1 MPRAW
6 TAEDRK
12 RAWAASMSAWNALDA
27 TAKQELRSVFN
38 QGDKDGDNTWSRDE
52 LKQFLEKS
60 FGPEQAARLQDLW
73 SLVDANG
80 DGSLDFYE
88 VGTLVY
94 VVGLEKTSCCRC
106 REPIY
111 DDSLMACRTCC
122 TQHVQCNGQRPSD
135 WIALCEACERVRRVF
150 RQSGCPNDPSHV
162 LERVAHD
169 PFVNRAQCPLYRE
182 LSSTGSKRSS
192 CSGSV
197 TSSRP
202 SPPPTPPQQPQ
213 ELVQC
218 RCCTGMHALVPGYLK
233 GSGGSHMVPAPG
245 GSGYICELCAVWMC
259 ESCGAQGC
267 DVHHPQIGKWRK
279 TLVHVNKCSRVGEG
293 RWRFDARPL
302 VTASADTSRPH
313 CPTCLGT
320 FKQVQAQQQADEAA
334 AQQAAQ
340 RGAAQAAH
348 QWAQHTQQ
356 AAAQHAA
363 AQHAAAAQQWAQQAA
378 AQQAQQAAAEQQQ
391 KKADKKE
398 RKRDLKDAAVGAV
411 VETAAEKVTETV
423 MEVVMEK
430 VMETAIDAGV
440 QVVASACTIM

>member
-12 RAWAASMSAWNALDA
+12 RAWAASMGAWNELDA
-27 TAKQELRSVFN
+27 TAKQELRNVFN

-94 VVGLEKTSCCRC
+94 VVGLEKTS
-106 REPIY
+106 
-111 DDSLMACRTCC
+111 
-122 TQHVQCNGQRPSD
+122 D
-135 WIALCEACERVRRVF
+135 WVALCEACERVRRVF

-279 TLVHVNKCSRVGEG
+279 TLVHVDKCTRVGEG

-313 CPTCLGT
+313 CPTCQAT

-348 QWAQHTQQ
+348 QWAQHTQH

-363 AQHAAAAQQWAQQAA
+363 AAQSAQAAQQWAQQAA

-398 RKRDLKDAAVGAV
+398 RKRDLRDAAVGAV